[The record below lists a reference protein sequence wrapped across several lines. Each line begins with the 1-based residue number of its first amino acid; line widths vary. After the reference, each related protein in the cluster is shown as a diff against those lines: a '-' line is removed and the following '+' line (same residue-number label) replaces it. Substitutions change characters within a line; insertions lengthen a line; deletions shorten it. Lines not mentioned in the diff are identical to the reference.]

1 MRKYII
7 NNKKF
12 NPIRMGDPGDFDYG
26 CEPNAT
32 CHDCGCGVGELH
44 HLNCDA
50 QRCPA
55 CGLQFI
61 SCGCNIFV
69 AENENKK
76 KNFIDK
82 TIYYRVLGDVDKLLE
97 VQRIKKELNKDENE
111 M

>member
-7 NNKKF
+7 DNIELD
-12 NPIRMGDPGDFDYG
+12 PIRMGELGDFDYG

-55 CGLQFI
+55 CGGQFI
-61 SCGCNIFV
+61 SCGCNIKV
-69 AENENKK
+69 LDDEENT
-76 KNFIDK
+76 KNFDK
-82 TIYYRVLGDVDKLLE
+82 SIYYKILGKDYKF
-97 VQRIKKELNKDENE
+97 KEEEE

>member
-7 NNKKF
+7 DNMEF
-12 NPIRMGDPGDFDYG
+12 EPIRMGDLGDFDYG
-26 CEPNAT
+26 CDANAT

-61 SCGCNIFV
+61 SCDC
-69 AENENKK
+69 
-76 KNFIDK
+76 FIK
-82 TIYYRVLGDVDKLLE
+82 VVDKEENIRSFDKSLYYKILG
-97 VQRIKKELNKDENE
+97 KDYKFEEEEE

>member
-7 NNKKF
+7 DNIELD
-12 NPIRMGDPGDFDYG
+12 PIRMGELGDFDYD
-26 CEPNAT
+26 CEPSAT

-55 CGLQFI
+55 CGHQFI
-61 SCGCNIFV
+61 SCDCNV
-69 AENENKK
+69 
-76 KNFIDK
+76 
-82 TIYYRVLGDVDKLLE
+82 RVLDDEENISKFDKSLYYKILG
-97 VQRIKKELNKDENE
+97 KDYKFKEEEE